1 MDCLPKLGKRKKKEA
16 EQGTQWTTL
25 VITGG
30 CETIALVQSCPL
42 PGQTNL
48 LDNTQVQP
56 YLQTQVGKKGN
67 FRNFLESH
75 LSLPQSR

>member
-48 LDNTQVQP
+48 LDNT
-56 YLQTQVGKKGN
+56 TG
-67 FRNFLESH
+67 SA
-75 LSLPQSR
+75 LSTNSGRQER